1 MGTQKPAL
9 RQEDNGQR
17 LVFHCVLEAAPI
29 PEISWFKGTTPIQ
42 SNDRTQMRVEKAAG
56 SASAYNVIMEIKGVQ
71 QSDAATYKVVAK
83 NRLGEVSASIN
94 LNFSAGGQK
103 QQDGIAPNF
112 IQKPVTRQDN
122 SGKKLFF

>member
-1 MGTQKPAL
+1 MLFPRFDPTVNMGAGDDVAPRFTQKPAL

-29 PEISWFKGTTPIQ
+29 PEISWFKGTLPIQ
-42 SNDRTQMRVEKAAG
+42 NTDRTQMRVEKAAG
-56 SASAYNVIMEIKGVQ
+56 SAYNVILEIKGVA

-94 LNFSAGGQK
+94 LNFS
-103 QQDGIAPNF
+103 
-112 IQKPVTRQDN
+112 
-122 SGKKLFF
+122 GKILSQ